1 MRATPLPSSW
11 NGPRAV
17 IGPDD
22 PTRDDLRPCEYAGRP
37 SVEYPG
43 RWRYLV
49 RVELDDLDRDLIAR
63 GGVLWLDLDGGEVPW
78 CIHVT
83 GPDGEVPA

>member
-1 MRATPLPSSW
+1 VRATPLPSSW

-17 IGPDD
+17 SGPD
-22 PTRDDLRPCEYAGRP
+22 EYAGRP

-49 RVELDDLDRDLIAR
+49 RVELDDLDRDLVAR
-63 GGVLWLDLDGGEVPW
+63 GGVLWLDLDGEVPW